1 MSFVIHH
8 LINIAYQYIDYL
20 VNIKRRSV
28 RNHVKLEKNYV
39 KVEGVAVIMV
49 AAWYLWRDSEVT
61 RRLLF
66 VGNVMRNSGGGMV
79 CDYFEDDRG
88 GG

>member
-1 MSFVIHH
+1 M
-8 LINIAYQYIDYL
+8 
-20 VNIKRRSV
+20 
-28 RNHVKLEKNYV
+28 RNHVKLEKNHV
-39 KVEGVAVIMV
+39 KVEGVAVMMV
-49 AAWYLWRDSEVT
+49 ATWYLRRMDSEAT

-66 VGNVMRNSGGGMV
+66 VGNVMGNSGGGKV